1 MSYNLYLEFQSNKIH
16 RFEILNL
23 ENQTHISYLTQMHNL
38 KELKIWNKAIELAVD
53 VYKATSSYPSDER
66 FGLTS
71 QSRRAAVSIPSNIA
85 EGAGRNSKKE
95 FSHFLGIANG
105 SSYELQTQL
114 VISNKL
120 NLLDTNLLNSLL
132 NEIDE
137 LQKMNYAF
145 QQTLNKI

>member
-1 MSYNLYLEFQSNKIH
+1 
-16 RFEILNL
+16 
-23 ENQTHISYLTQMHNL
+23 MHNL

-53 VYKATSSYPSDER
+53 VYKATSTYPSDER

-95 FSHFLGIANG
+95 FSNFLGIANG
-105 SSYELQTQL
+105 SAYELQTQL

-120 NLLDTNLLNSLL
+120 NLINDDLLNGLL
-132 NEIDE
+132 NQTEE
-137 LQKMNYAF
+137 LQKMNYSF
-145 QQTLNKI
+145 QQTLNKM